1 MLVKTLLESKP
12 KDVITI
18 GPEAGVDE
26 AMDSLISHKIG
37 CLPVVNDQGTLVGIV
52 SDRDIFKTIHES
64 KGEYHSMK
72 VSELMSAELIIGV
85 PEDSLEYIA
94 GIMDK
99 NWIQHVPILN
109 GDQLVGLV
117 SARDIIRTEASRTR
131 IENRYLRMYLEGMGT
146 HDMSADS

>member
-12 KDVITI
+12 KEVITI
-18 GPEAGVDE
+18 GREASVDE
-26 AMDSLISHKIG
+26 AMNSLISHKIG

-52 SDRDIFKTIHES
+52 SDRDIFKKVHES
-64 KGEYHSMK
+64 KGDYHSMK
-72 VSELMSAELIIGV
+72 VSDLMSSELIIGV

-99 NWIQHVPILN
+99 NWIQHVPILD
-109 GDQLVGLV
+109 GDRLVGLV

-146 HDMSADS
+146 RDMSADS